1 MSVLFAVFLFLFK
14 KEPRIFKKLNSKF
27 EVVNLFKFMFGK
39 SDLLITMGQSQYKYQ
54 PKKME
59 EDSNGIIMSSSGIIP
74 FTQNIEEHMNK

>member
-1 MSVLFAVFLFLFK
+1 
-14 KEPRIFKKLNSKF
+14 
-27 EVVNLFKFMFGK
+27 MFGK